1 MRAKEKANYLVQR
14 FSKLEKGL
22 DEMMWL
28 EREVSFDHNNINS
41 ALICV
46 DEILNA
52 IIDMDYIQ
60 YYKEVKKE
68 LINLKQKK

>member
-1 MRAKEKANYLVQR
+1 MRAKEKANDIVQR

-22 DEMMWL
+22 DEKDWFS
-28 EREVSFDHNNINS
+28 REVYFDHNNIAS

-52 IIDMDYIQ
+52 LIDMDYIQ

>member
-28 EREVSFDHNNINS
+28 EREVIKRSHRYG
-41 ALICV
+41 LHT
-46 DEILNA
+46 IL
-52 IIDMDYIQ
+52 
-60 YYKEVKKE
+60 
-68 LINLKQKK
+68 

>member
-28 EREVSFDHNNINS
+28 EREVSFYHNNIAS